1 MNRILLTLLA
11 LVAMSPIASAA
22 PDWADVLINKFKNN
36 DVAEK
41 QISINRDPDTRKVIR
56 ENYIFTFS
64 GVNDFKTVRN
74 ELVKHSDEADYF
86 EMTDGKRPRVTL
98 RLTESSGRKSTFD
111 IVLEDNGYKFT
122 IYRADDA
129 VSYTTTT
136 SDAAAARREAMAAR
150 QKAQAE
156 RQKALKEAQR
166 QRQEALRQR
175 QEAQRQRQAAAKVER
190 QKAQRDKRN
199 QNSRGGLVV
208 INADSAGNAAAARTQ
223 RDQLKRAEQARKRA
237 LGL

>member
-56 ENYIFTFS
+56 ENYIFTFKS
-64 GVNDFKTVRN
+64 VNDFKTVRN
-74 ELVKHSDEADYF
+74 ELMKHSDEADYF

-175 QEAQRQRQAAAKVER
+175 QEAQRQRQAANVER
-190 QKAQRDKRN
+190 QKAQRDRRN
-199 QNSRGGLVV
+199 QKSRGGLIV
-208 INADSAGNAAAARTQ
+208 INTDSAGNAAAARTQ

>member
-41 QISINRDPDTRKVIR
+41 QISISRDPDTRKVIR
-56 ENYIFTFS
+56 ENYIFTFKS
-64 GVNDFKTVRN
+64 VNDFKTVRN
-74 ELVKHSDEADYF
+74 ELMKHSDEADYF
-86 EMTDGKRPRVTL
+86 EMTDGRRPRVTL

-111 IVLEDNGYKFT
+111 IILEDNGYKFT

-129 VSYTTTT
+129 ANFTTTT
-136 SDAAAARREAMAAR
+136 SDAAAARQEALAAR
-150 QKAQAE
+150 KKAQAA

-166 QRQEALRQR
+166 QRQEAQRQR
-175 QEAQRQRQAAAKVER
+175 QEAQRQRQAAKVER
-190 QKAQRDKRN
+190 QKVQREKRK
-199 QNSRGGLVV
+199 QKSRGGLVV
-208 INADSAGNAAAARTQ
+208 INVDSTGNASAARTQ